1 MRRNLN
7 SALPIALTA
16 NLLEWYEFA
25 ISGLMALTIGKLFFP
40 AGSDT
45 AALIASFSVFATSY
59 LARPI
64 GSVFFGI
71 WAQRRGARAALTL
84 SLILMA
90 VPTALIAFLPTYQTA
105 GYLATGVMLVL
116 RILHGFAAGGEL
128 PISAYYVSINTPEK
142 NRGFYC
148 SLVSLSTLFGVLLA
162 SVVVLVLPS
171 LASKISA
178 MFPGGVIPGHWGEV
192 WRWPFLISIPLS
204 LGVLWIRTSMPV
216 TLVDKLLTP
225 RISFSKPVTPL
236 IQAAVLVAFL
246 EMHFYTVFY
255 WLPSY
260 LHSYLGVSTQDAH
273 ETNLIGLT
281 VLAVSIFSTGYAT
294 RRIDGARLMFAGI
307 IGLLLT
313 SYPLFSVLQSGTYWS
328 LLFAQSAF
336 AGMEGLIF
344 GTIFIVLA
352 GLFEENWKSLG
363 MTIGFTVP
371 TAIFGGTTPV
381 VCTYLIKWLGILAA
395 PALYLTAMGLLAAPV
410 AYYLAFRARNQNPT
424 REKYRVDVGSQ
435 RLEPQ

>member
-40 AGSDT
+40 ASGDT

-71 WAQRRGARAALTL
+71 WAEKRGARAALTL

-90 VPTALIAFLPTYQTA
+90 VPTALIAFLPTYETA
-105 GYLATGVMLVL
+105 GYLATGVLIVL
-116 RILHGFAAGGEL
+116 KILHGFAAGGEL
-128 PISAYYVSINTPEK
+128 PISAYYVSLNTSEK

-148 SLVSLSTLFGVLLA
+148 SLVSLSTLLGVLLA

-178 MFPGGVIPGHWGEV
+178 MFPGGVITGHLGEV
-192 WRWPFLISIPLS
+192 WRWPFLLSIPLS
-204 LGVLWIRTSMPV
+204 LWVLWIRASMPV
-216 TLVDKLLTP
+216 TIVDKLLTP
-225 RISFSKPVTPL
+225 RISLTKPVAPL
-236 IQAAVLVAFL
+236 MQAAVLVAFL
-246 EMHFYTVFY
+246 QMHFYTVFF
-255 WLPSY
+255 WLPNY
-260 LHSYLGVSTQDAH
+260 LHSYLGVSNQDAH
-273 ETNLIGLT
+273 QTNLIGLT
-281 VLAVSIFSTGYAT
+281 VLAISIFCTGYAT
-294 RRIDGARLMFAGI
+294 RRISASRLLLTGI
-307 IGLLLT
+307 IGLLVS
-313 SYPLFSVLQSGTYWS
+313 SYPLFAVLQSGTYWS

-336 AGMEGLIF
+336 AVMDGLIY

-371 TAIFGGTTPV
+371 TAIFGGTAPV
-381 VCTYLIKWLGILAA
+381 VCTYLIKWLDILAA
-395 PALYLTAMGLLAAPV
+395 PALYLMAMGLLAAPV
-410 AYYLAFRARNQNPT
+410 AYHLAFRAKNQKRRP
-424 REKYRVDVGSQ
+424 EKYRVEVESQ